1 MSAEDKI
8 RHDLGSL
15 CRGHSKT
22 KKLKEGGH
30 TGKSFKSWATE
41 EMAET
46 AHKSKGARKKRLFGG
61 SMGQNVSNMANGV
74 LNAGKQF
81 MNSDAGKAVGN
92 AASAVGNA
100 AMGVASN
107 PMVKAA
113 ADRGLSMARDAVN
126 SPTGRG
132 IINQG
137 RALANRA
144 GLGGVADAIGGAAG
158 KFFKKGGSAR
168 HRNKCGR

>member
-22 KKLKEGGH
+22 KKLKEGGP
-30 TGKSFKSWATE
+30 TGKSFKKWATE

-46 AHKSKGARKKRLFGG
+46 AHKSKGARKKRFFGG
-61 SMGQNVSNMANGV
+61 SMGKNIGNMASGV

-81 MNSDAGKAVGN
+81 MNSDAGRAVGN
-92 AASAVGNA
+92 AASDAGNA
-100 AMGVASN
+100 AMGIARN
-107 PMVKAA
+107 PMVKSV

-126 SPTGRG
+126 SPAGRSVL
-132 IINQG
+132 NQG